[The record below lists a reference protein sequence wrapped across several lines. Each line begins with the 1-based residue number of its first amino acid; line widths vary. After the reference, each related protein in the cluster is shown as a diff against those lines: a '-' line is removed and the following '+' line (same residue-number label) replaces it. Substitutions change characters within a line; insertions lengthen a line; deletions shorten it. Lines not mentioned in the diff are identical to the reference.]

1 MELIFQKSHASRA
14 MKEKRGSAYKTPERF
29 ARAFGLFY
37 ALFLSPR
44 SFHLRLGCEFPQE
57 MKIFT
62 IIRYLEVSR
71 GLIRLPEIDRSRCT
85 TFLSIYFPVVHIAL
99 SWSLCKNL

>member
-14 MKEKRGSAYKTPERF
+14 MKKKRGLPYKTPERF
-29 ARAFGLFY
+29 ARAWSLLCPFS
-37 ALFLSPR
+37 SPR
-44 SFHLRLGCEFPQE
+44 SLHLRLECEFSQE

-71 GLIRLPEIDRSRCT
+71 GLIRLPEIDRS
-85 TFLSIYFPVVHIAL
+85 
-99 SWSLCKNL
+99 